1 MHPQGIFAHNLI
13 RSRHLLTVV
22 LAGALACG
30 CAGAPVQEMSDAR
43 QALAAAQ
50 QVHAE
55 KGDAADLQRAQQY
68 LDAAQKALDADD
80 YSTAREDAQL
90 ARQSALRAL
99 SISQGQDINGRPPP

>member
-1 MHPQGIFAHNLI
+1 MYPQGTLAYNLI
-13 RSRHLLTVV
+13 RSWHVPMIV
-22 LAGALACG
+22 LAGALACA

-43 QALAAAQ
+43 QALAAAE

-55 KGDAADLQRAQQY
+55 KADGADLQRAQQY
-68 LDAAQKALDADD
+68 LDAAQKALDAGD
-80 YSTAREDAQL
+80 YSTAREDAEF